1 MLNLP
6 NNCRAGKIS
15 VHPAN
20 WRTIRASI
28 KIHWYITYRYFDDNL
43 HVSKK
48 VIIKGMNEF
57 HDLKLRQSATQL
69 LIEDEMFMLQDQ
81 GYNRITKSY
90 HCETEGE
97 ITAHTNFLKA
107 LNFVFEKIKLSAC
120 SRMDMKSCLKYIIQ
134 AIEKLHYDRYNIG
147 DIKRR
152 HIKLILDKCGQ
163 IKEKWSPNTFNQY
176 RKNLSILFA
185 QLVEFDAVDANY
197 VRDIKKQKSL
207 QKIRS
212 TLTRDQRDEVS
223 RHLLKIDY
231 DFWRF
236 MQIFFHSGI
245 RITELLSIKKEDVDL
260 TRQRFKV
267 IIKKGQSY
275 KEEWRV
281 IKDVAYD
288 FWKEIFDM
296 AGDKEILFSVGLIP
310 GKNVIRREQIT
321 RRWRRHVKHKL
332 GFTADFYSLKH
343 SNLDEVSEM
352 AGIEIAR
359 KIAGHTN
366 INTTKIYTIGES
378 GRQAEIIKSIKNYF

>member
-6 NNCRAGKIS
+6 NNCRAGNIS

-20 WRTIRASI
+20 WRTTRASI
-28 KIHWYITYRYFDDNL
+28 KFHWYITYRFFDDNL
-43 HVSKK
+43 HLSKK

-57 HDLKLRQSATQL
+57 HDLKLRQSATKL
-69 LIEDEMFMLQDQ
+69 LLEDEMFMLQDQ
-81 GYNRITKSY
+81 GYNRITKTY
-90 HCETEGE
+90 HSETEGE
-97 ITAHTNFLKA
+97 ITPRTNILKA
-107 LNFVFEKIKLSAC
+107 FEFVFDKIKISPDSKL
-120 SRMDMKSCLKYIIQ
+120 DLKSCLKYITK
-134 AIEKLHYDRYNIG
+134 AIKELHYDRYIIG
-147 DIKRR
+147 DIKRK

-163 IKEKWSPNTFNQY
+163 IKEKWSANTFNQY
-176 RKNLSILFA
+176 RKNLSMLFA
-185 QLVEFDAVDANY
+185 QLVEFDAIDANY

-207 QKIRS
+207 QKIRT
-212 TLTRDQRDEVS
+212 TLTREQRDQVS
-223 RHLLKIDY
+223 QHLSKIDY
-231 DFWRF
+231 AFWRF

-245 RITELLSIKKEDVDL
+245 RITELLSLKKEDVEID
-260 TRQRFKV
+260 RQRFKV
-267 IIKKGQSY
+267 VIKKGQSY

-281 IKDVAYD
+281 IKDVAFD

-296 AGDKEILFSVGLIP
+296 ASEKEILFSVGLIP
-310 GKNVIRREQIT
+310 GKNTIRREQIT
-321 RRWRRHVKHKL
+321 RRWRRHVKGKL

-378 GRQAEIIKSIKNYF
+378 GRQSEIIKGIKNYF